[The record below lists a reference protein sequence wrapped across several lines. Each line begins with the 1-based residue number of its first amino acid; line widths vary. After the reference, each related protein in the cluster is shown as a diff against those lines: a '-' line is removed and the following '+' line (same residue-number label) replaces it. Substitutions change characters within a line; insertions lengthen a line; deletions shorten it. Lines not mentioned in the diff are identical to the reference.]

1 MKMVA
6 DTSAFLAVVLDEPE
20 RDWII
25 NQTVGQELVAPE
37 VLPFE
42 LGNALTALFKR
53 GRLAPADLTT
63 AWNAARSIPVELRS
77 IAIEVALELALK
89 LNIYAYDAYFLECAL
104 TSRLP
109 LLTLDR
115 GLANNARNLA
125 IPLVE

>member
-20 RDWII
+20 REWII

-77 IAIEVALELALK
+77 VDIEVALELALK

-104 TSRLP
+104 NSRLP